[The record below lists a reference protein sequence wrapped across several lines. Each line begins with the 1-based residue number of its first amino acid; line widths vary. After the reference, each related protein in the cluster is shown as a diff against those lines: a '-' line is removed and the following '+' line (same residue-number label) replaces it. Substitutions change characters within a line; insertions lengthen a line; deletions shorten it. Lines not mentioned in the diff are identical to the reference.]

1 MKKMLLIRIVCLAW
15 MLLLVLPVNAAFH
28 RPAEKEKTNAPVRE
42 ENTEQKVATAQE
54 EFHSLS
60 RHERRERIR
69 DMRETLKGM
78 RDHPDETATS
88 TVLLVILAVLLP
100 PLAVGLYEK
109 RLSSKFW
116 ISLLLTLL
124 FWVPGVVYAIL
135 VVLGVA

>member
-1 MKKMLLIRIVCLAW
+1 MKKIITAIIIIAMFS
-15 MLLLVLPVNAAFH
+15 LPAQAAFV
-28 RPAEKEKTNAPVRE
+28 RPGEKEKTVTPSP
-42 ENTEQKVATAQE
+42 TPEQQTGQATAALE
-54 EFHSLS
+54 EFRSLS
-60 RHERRERIR
+60 RQERRERIR
-69 DMRETLKGM
+69 EMRHTLKEM

-124 FWVPGVVYAIL
+124 FWIPGVVYAIL